1 MAIGKLM
8 AANKA
13 ANKVQNGTK
22 IPQFGVLHS
31 TKKTRF
37 INWLDETAKTA
48 KTFMRRFDPDP
59 RLQIIQSRR
68 STDTVRPMKNLID
81 YCCAYPRPRLPDSS
95 GNLR

>member
-22 IPQFGVLHS
+22 ITQFGVLHS
-31 TKKTRF
+31 TKKPRF

-48 KTFMRRFDPDP
+48 KPLCAGSIPTRIMP
-59 RLQIIQSRR
+59 LGNVKSVQKLTL
-68 STDTVRPMKNLID
+68 ST
-81 YCCAYPRPRLPDSS
+81 S
-95 GNLR
+95 GFHRNQVLT